1 MENKNS
7 ILRNLG
13 LTLLVMGTLTLM
25 GCSTVSLESFKNFKG
40 AQFASED
47 KQGVET
53 QDKSPE
59 KGKSNQNN
67 GAVEKAPS
75 TEEKDNPTNEDGIDG
90 QDSDPSEGDGNSNPV
105 FTEIPPTQESQE
117 SPVFETP
124 EPGPPG
130 TPVRTFYELSGT
142 APTAPGLAMKQRVF
156 KEEPPKIVYLTID
169 DGPSE
174 NTAPLLEILKK
185 EGVNATFFVIGTQ
198 VERYPDLLKRT
209 HEEGN
214 AIGNHTYS
222 HNYSEIYQSAE
233 AFVANLRKNEELIHQ
248 LIGVRPQVIRTP
260 GGTHGNFHISY
271 YNAVDAL
278 DYLVYDWNVS
288 TGDATA
294 PLVSVE
300 TIVKNVKEQT
310 PGRDRIILLMHDSPG
325 KRTTVEALPQ
335 IIQFLKQQGY
345 EFGVLSPKVAPI
357 LFPGGFYS

>member
-1 MENKNS
+1 MKKKS
-7 ILRNLG
+7 DILRRLG
-13 LTLLVMGTLTLM
+13 LTLLVMGTLTLV
-25 GCSTVSLESFKNFKG
+25 GCSTVSLESFKNIKG
-40 AQFASED
+40 SYFAEED
-47 KQGVET
+47 KQATGT

-59 KGKSNQNN
+59 EDKSNQDD
-67 GAVEKAPS
+67 GASEEQPV
-75 TEEKDNPTNEDGIDG
+75 TEDEGNPIHKDSK
-90 QDSDPSEGDGNSNPV
+90 DSETSKESEMESPL
-105 FTEIPPTQESQE
+105 FTEIPPSQDTQEV
-117 SPVFETP
+117 PVYETP

-174 NTAPLLEILKK
+174 NTAPILEILKK

-198 VERYPDLLKRT
+198 VERYPDLLKKT

-222 HNYSEIYQSAE
+222 HNYSEIYQSPE
-233 AFVANLRKNEELIHQ
+233 AFVANLKKNEELIYR
-248 LIGVRPQVIRTP
+248 LIGVRPRVIRTP

-271 YNAVDAL
+271 YNAVDAQ

-300 TIVKNVKEQT
+300 TIVRNIKEQA

-345 EFGVLSPKVAPI
+345 EFGILSPQVAPI